1 MHDQKTRNSRLNL
14 LVVDFLNMNGN
25 EQNMTTSSN
34 SINYEG
40 IENQKYRF
48 GMPAGFGEP
57 DSSSIST
64 GNSTLYQSQFQ
75 R

>member
-25 EQNMTTSSN
+25 EQSTTDSN
-34 SINYEG
+34 PIHYEG
-40 IENQKYRF
+40 IEKQKHRF

-64 GNSTLYQSQFQ
+64 GNNTLYQLQFQ